1 MKNSPLD
8 NDVKSPYRKRA
19 TLDEEYGLVGINA
32 MILDC
37 GAVSL

>member
-19 TLDEEYGLVGINA
+19 TLDEDGLVGINA